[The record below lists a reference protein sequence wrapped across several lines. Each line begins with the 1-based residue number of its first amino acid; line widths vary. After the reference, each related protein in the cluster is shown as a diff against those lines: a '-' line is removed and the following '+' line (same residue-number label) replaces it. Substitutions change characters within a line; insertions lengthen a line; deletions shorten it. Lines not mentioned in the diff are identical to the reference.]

1 MGNVRRAKQSDI
13 EYISKTL
20 SNYFEEINS
29 HFGYPRYKTDY
40 SVMRKN
46 VEERILEGSTEFIY
60 FVFEDDSGEVK
71 GVANI
76 LLTESLSEILLI
88 KGENIQ
94 VEGQLLDTVLEIFER
109 EEKKVIYGD
118 IYSWESIH
126 TLLENRGIE
135 ILQSRYKLTI

>member
-29 HFGYPRYKTDY
+29 HFGYSRYKTDY

>member
-13 EYISKTL
+13 EYISKTF

-88 KGENIQ
+88 KGENLQ

>member
-60 FVFEDDSGEVK
+60 FVFEDDSGEDY
-71 GVANI
+71 
-76 LLTESLSEILLI
+76 EI
-88 KGENIQ
+88 GRASCR
-94 VEGQLLDTVLEIFER
+94 ER
-109 EEKKVIYGD
+109 V
-118 IYSWESIH
+118 
-126 TLLENRGIE
+126 
-135 ILQSRYKLTI
+135 

>member
-1 MGNVRRAKQSDI
+1 MGNVRKAKQSDI

>member
-88 KGENIQ
+88 KGENLQ

-118 IYSWESIH
+118 ICSWESIH

>member
-1 MGNVRRAKQSDI
+1 MGNVRKAKQSDI

-88 KGENIQ
+88 KGENIK

>member
-46 VEERILEGSTEFIY
+46 VEERILEGSKEFIY

-71 GVANI
+71 GVVNI

>member
-135 ILQSRYKLTI
+135 TLQSKYKLTI

>member
-1 MGNVRRAKQSDI
+1 M
-13 EYISKTL
+13 
-20 SNYFEEINS
+20 
-29 HFGYPRYKTDY
+29 
-40 SVMRKN
+40 
-46 VEERILEGSTEFIY
+46 
-60 FVFEDDSGEVK
+60 
-71 GVANI
+71 
-76 LLTESLSEILLI
+76 LTESLSEILLI
-88 KGENIQ
+88 KGENIK

>member
-88 KGENIQ
+88 KGENIK